1 VPAFL
6 LTVTLGETLG
16 LFQKIFI
23 YLTAF
28 KNRFLTPYKT
38 MINYGEEQLFGFE
51 INLKIKPGKG

>member
-1 VPAFL
+1 
-6 LTVTLGETLG
+6 VTLGETLG

-23 YLTAF
+23 YLTVF

-38 MINYGEEQLFGFE
+38 MINYGGEQLFGFE